1 MEWLTISC
9 GASNHAPM
17 SFEIRAARESEL
29 DALATVWYEAWQD
42 GHAAVVPAELTRR
55 RTRERF
61 RDRLQAALADV
72 RVAGPIGAPVGFSM
86 LKDDELYQLFVSARA
101 RGSGVAAALIADAE
115 ARVAAKGIQTAWL
128 TCAIGNDRAARFYE
142 KCGWH
147 RTGTVTEELD
157 TPEGTLRMDVWR
169 YEKRLA
175 VDDPDGVPAASPEA
189 ILQFWFGDAAQSP
202 AKADARTS
210 FWFTPSAE
218 TDAECRERFRAQVE
232 AAARGHYD
240 SWTQTPRSALA
251 LVVLL
256 DQFPRNIWRGTGRA
270 FAHDAQALAVARQA
284 VASGFMP
291 RLAPIEQPFLT
302 LPFQHSESLDAQR
315 ESLRLCEE
323 IDVAAPPDWQP
334 VLQGFVP
341 YARQHFEIIERFGRF
356 PHRNAVLGRASTAA
370 EQAYLA
376 RGGETFG
383 QG

>member
-1 MEWLTISC
+1 
-9 GASNHAPM
+9 M

-61 RDRLQAALADV
+61 RERLQAALAEV
-72 RVAGPIGAPVGFSM
+72 RVAGPVGAPVGFSM

-101 RGSGVAAALIADAE
+101 RGSGVAAVLIADAE
-115 ARVAAKGIQTAWL
+115 ARLAAKGVQTAWL

-147 RTGTVTEELD
+147 RSGTVTEELD

-175 VDDPDGVPAASPEA
+175 VGDSEE
-189 ILQFWFGDAAQSP
+189 ILQFWFADAAQSP
-202 AKADARTS
+202 VKAEARTS

-218 TDAECRERFRAQVE
+218 TDAECRERFRATVE
-232 AAARGHYD
+232 AAARGHYN
-240 SWTQTPRSALA
+240 SWLQAPRSALA

-256 DQFPRNIWRGTGRA
+256 DQFPRNIWRGTARA
-270 FAHDAQALAVARQA
+270 FAHDAQALAIARQA
-284 VASGFMP
+284 VASGFRP
-291 RLAPIEQPFLT
+291 KLAPIEQPFLT

-323 IDVAAPPDWQP
+323 IDIAAPPDWKP
-334 VLQGFVP
+334 VLQSFVP

-356 PHRNAVLGRASTAA
+356 PHRNAVLGRVSTSA
-370 EQAYLA
+370 EETYLA